1 VGGVAVHP
9 LQVALVTTDPAV
21 REFQVVQ
28 EGDALRLRVALRD
41 GAGDAPARLQARLVD
56 RLGQLGV
63 ARPVVEVETVAALER
78 APGGKLRMIV
88 PDEAEG
94 ARAGARSPSRAQSTS
109 DVTAAGAGRT

>member
-88 PDEAEG
+88 PDEAEAHAPG
-94 ARAGARSPSRAQSTS
+94 RARRPGLSRRAT
-109 DVTAAGAGRT
+109 